1 MAVVIRL
8 RRAGSRKRPFYH
20 MVVADSRMRRDGR
33 FIEMIGYY
41 NPMVRPEVIEFAED
55 RVIDWIKK
63 GAKPSE
69 TVDRLIKRKQR
80 GSVPVS
86 QKDRKRAAGKAK
98 AAAPAAEAAASEA
111 APAPAES

>member
-33 FIEMIGYY
+33 FIEAVGHYD
-41 NPMVRPEVIEFAED
+41 PMSRPETIEFSEEK
-55 RVIDWIKK
+55 IQSWIQK

-69 TVDRLIKRKQR
+69 TIDRLIKRKKK
-80 GSVPVS
+80 GAAPVS
-86 QKDRKRAAGKAK
+86 QKDRKRAKATAKAK
-98 AAAPAAEAAASEA
+98 AVTASEASEPAPAA
-111 APAPAES
+111 AE